1 MTQRQSDILAML
13 NASDFNAAEL
23 SFELG
28 VPAPSVRRDVG
39 ILRGTGIA
47 ISTVGGRYS
56 VERAMPASSVLDPQF
71 GMSAF

>member
-39 ILRGTGIA
+39 YLRGTGIA
-47 ISTVGGRYS
+47 ISRIRGRYS
-56 VERAMPASSVLDPQF
+56 VERNIPDPQVGVSSF
-71 GMSAF
+71 